1 MAKGFPHRMR
11 FKAFNARY
19 RMLANPIT
27 RLSRVEEKAVEDC
40 EIILDCYSRALKQ
53 QQQEEEDEADCH
65 VTGSSNNKDWAHG
78 RKHVFLSEGARQQLE
93 RMRETRRQTS
103 AVKIQSLWRGW
114 HARGGYEN
122 CKQRGNSRAPPPPPA
137 LLHHPAMMSFDASTK
152 RVVAQRPRP
161 QPISGTPPP
170 MVENQLMHV
179 DRCDFKTIQQTCQL
193 FGLDLVSIC

>member
-114 HARGGYEN
+114 HARGGYES

>member
-53 QQQEEEDEADCH
+53 QQQEEEDEVDCH